1 MNELVNLVAQKAG
14 ISQDQAKT
22 AVTAVLDFLKQ
33 RLPSQISS
41 QIDGVING
49 QGGNAA
55 NVAKGIEGMM
65 GKKS

>member
-41 QIDGVING
+41 QIDGVMNG

>member
-1 MNELVNLVAQKAG
+1 MNELINLVSQKAG
-14 ISQDQAKT
+14 ISQDQART

-33 RLPSQISS
+33 RLPSQVSS
-41 QIDGVING
+41 QIDVVMSG

-55 NVAKGIEGMM
+55 NVAKGVEGML